1 MLVKQQYCATTPTVP
16 KTESFSTMTIDLEER
31 GTENT
36 NRQYP
41 AMVKPTEGTCV
52 ATASPTRNTKGYYY
66 FKGDENNKVLEIAGT
81 PRLTGTKVLI
91 VEGADIYLK

>member
-1 MLVKQQYCATTPTVP
+1 
-16 KTESFSTMTIDLEER
+16 
-31 GTENT
+31 
-36 NRQYP
+36 
-41 AMVKPTEGTCV
+41 MVKSTGSTCV